1 MNASNRGVED
11 AKLDRLFQAYQRACR
26 APEPGADFMPRLW
39 QRIESRQRYSFFFGR
54 LAGGFVSV
62 AVALCLAMAVYL
74 YLPKPQQSDFYTH
87 SYVEALAADQTALVT
102 DGFELL
108 EPVQYEFNPG
118 K

>member
-1 MNASNRGVED
+1 
-11 AKLDRLFQAYQRACR
+11 
-26 APEPGADFMPRLW
+26 
-39 QRIESRQRYSFFFGR
+39 
-54 LAGGFVSV
+54 
-62 AVALCLAMAVYL
+62 MAVYL